1 MCKIL
6 GESMVANQNEILFC
20 QEHIKIGGTYEISV
34 QWILF
39 FSLYAMQM
47 TYMQKLCHLT

>member
-20 QEHIKIGGTYEISV
+20 QEHVKIGGTYEIRV

-39 FSLYAMQM
+39 FLISATTL
-47 TYMQKLCHLT
+47 L